1 LNKKII
7 GFTIIAI
14 TMMTIVVWEFW
25 GRENLSYQ
33 NVLVLKEDL
42 QANTIIDES
51 CLKVVKCESPGASS
65 LRPKDAQSIVGLATA
80 QYVAAG
86 TELRFEYFSEAELT
100 YGGSTDRGVMAL
112 PTDWL
117 LSCTQN
123 LRRGDK
129 VILYNDTVQVLEAI
143 VLHSKDSSNQEIRSQ
158 DKDRLTAT
166 GIVNYI
172 DIVANKSDLVSLA
185 ELAKNG
191 NRFTLVVV

>member
-172 DIVANKSDLVSLA
+172 DIVANKSDLVYLA

>member
-1 LNKKII
+1 MNKKII